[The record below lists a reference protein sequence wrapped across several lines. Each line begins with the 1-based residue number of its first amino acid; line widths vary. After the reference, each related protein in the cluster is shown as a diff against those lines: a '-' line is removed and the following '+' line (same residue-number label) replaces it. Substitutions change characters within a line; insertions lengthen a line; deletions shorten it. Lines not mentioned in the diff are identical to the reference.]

1 MYNKMLK
8 KDLIQKCQKL
18 EAELAILKSKL
29 EKLEKQKGVQNH
41 AYNTDAFKEAPEGS
55 NKWAWGL
62 FYKTKA
68 EFPHLAVKMNRDI
81 PTQPPIPMYLSGNVW
96 IPCSNLYL
104 EGSQNG

>member
-1 MYNKMLK
+1 MYNEMSK

-29 EKLEKQKGVQNH
+29 EKQKGVQNH
-41 AYNTDAFKEAPEGS
+41 PRVSYNTDAFKDAPEGS
-55 NKWAWGL
+55 TKWAWGL

-68 EFPHLAVKMNRDI
+68 EFPHLAVKMNRNI
-81 PTQPPIPMYLSGNVW
+81 PTQPIPMYLSGSVW
-96 IPCSNLYL
+96 VPCSNLYL